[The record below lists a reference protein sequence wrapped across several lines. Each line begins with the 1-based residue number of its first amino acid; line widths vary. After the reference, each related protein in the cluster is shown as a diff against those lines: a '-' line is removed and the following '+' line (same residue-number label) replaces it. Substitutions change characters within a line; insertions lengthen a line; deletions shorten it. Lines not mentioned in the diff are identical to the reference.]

1 MDATVLY
8 VRSGSGRRAPPDG
21 EGLSIAEVTTA
32 AAARDAVAAGTV
44 DAVVVE
50 VDECGLDPVA
60 AVRAAD
66 SPVPILACS
75 GTAAGDL
82 AARAT
87 RRGADE
93 YYPRE
98 DAEPALSDR
107 VRAHLGDE
115 TGSASAAGNGSGK
128 PAITEVT
135 DGRRDG
141 PLVDGASEEPLL
153 PRLGA
158 GDVENPVELY
168 VETLEL
174 ADDGVYALD
183 EEGRFEF
190 VNPGMVELTGYG
202 REELLG
208 APADLIIHED
218 DADEAREVVYELAES
233 EERETTFKFD
243 LVPREG
249 EPFPCEDRVV
259 ALTDG
264 DGELTGTVG
273 VIRDVTD
280 RKERERT
287 LERYREALEA
297 VDDGVYVLD
306 DEGCFEFV
314 NGAMTE
320 LTGYGREE
328 LHGEHTE
335 IIKDDRTVARAEQT
349 LWELLAGEDSETTF
363 ELQLQP
369 RSGEA
374 FPCEDHMAMLT
385 DEDGRFTGTAGII
398 RDITDRKRREERLSR
413 LLETSQTLVAA
424 RDREAIA
431 RVVAEEMADALGH
444 DRSIVRL
451 YDEERDALVPTARG
465 SDDAAVVDRPAYA
478 AGEDGPGRAFERGET
493 LRLGGETAPDEPV
506 SEVGDPTDAV
516 HIPLGEHGV
525 VTLETTD
532 PVGFEEATVSMAEV
546 LASIAAVALERA
558 DREQD
563 LLRYRAVIENV
574 QDMVYV
580 RDTAGRFSLVTDPLA
595 DWLGR
600 DREALVGAALAD
612 LLPASEVPA
621 VEGVVDR
628 LREEG
633 DSDASERVETEFVG
647 ADGQAWP
654 AELEVSLFPSDGA
667 FAGTVGV
674 VRDRSELAETR
685 ELLETERDRFSYLF
699 DNLPDAVVE
708 SKLDDD
714 DRPVVRTVND
724 AFTEVFGYDAE
735 EVVGDSINEHVLPEG
750 EHEAGREL
758 DRRTAAGERPRCE
771 VRRRTANGLREFL
784 LRGIPYE
791 TGDGTIRSFGIYTDI
806 TARKQR
812 ERRLEVLNR
821 VLRHNIR
828 NDVNVIL
835 GHAEVL
841 ADRVEDDDFATR
853 AAELREKAAELT
865 ALSDRARSLD
875 RTMRRGSPR
884 DSIVGLATLVDDVV
898 AGYDREYSALT
909 VETAVADVRVV
920 GDGRLALAVEELL
933 DNVVEHAGA
942 GSTVRVESERAGEDI
957 RLRVADDGPGIP
969 DHERSAVGGS
979 TEITQLEHGSGLG
992 LWVVRWVCES
1002 CGGRLRFEESDLG
1015 GAAVVLSL
1023 TGADG

>member
-8 VRSGSGRRAPPDG
+8 VRSGSGRRAPPDVD
-21 EGLSIAEVTTA
+21 GLSIAEVTTA
-32 AAARDAVAAGTV
+32 AAARDAAAAGGV
-44 DAVVVE
+44 DAAVVE
-50 VDECGLDPVA
+50 ADECGVGPVA

-66 SPVPILACS
+66 PTVPVVACS
-75 GTAAGDL
+75 GTADGDL

-87 RRGADE
+87 RQGADE

-98 DAEPALSDR
+98 EAAPSLSDR
-107 VRAHLGDE
+107 VRATLEDEGD
-115 TGSASAAGNGSGK
+115 A
-128 PAITEVT
+128 P
-135 DGRRDG
+135 
-141 PLVDGASEEPLL
+141 P
-153 PRLGA
+153 
-158 GDVENPVELY
+158 GDVANPVEPY
-168 VETLEL
+168 AETLEP

-183 EEGRFEF
+183 EEGHFEF
-190 VNPGMVELTGYG
+190 VNPEMVELTGYS

-208 APADLIIHED
+208 APVDLIMD
-218 DADEAREVVYELAES
+218 DDSVEEAREAVHELADS
-233 EERETTFKFD
+233 EERKTTVEFD
-243 LVPREG
+243 LVPRGG
-249 EPFPCEDRVV
+249 EPFPCEDH
-259 ALTDG
+259 
-264 DGELTGTVG
+264 
-273 VIRDVTD
+273 I
-280 RKERERT
+280 
-287 LERYREALEA
+287 
-297 VDDGVYVLD
+297 
-306 DEGCFEFV
+306 
-314 NGAMTE
+314 
-320 LTGYGREE
+320 
-328 LHGEHTE
+328 
-335 IIKDDRTVARAEQT
+335 
-349 LWELLAGEDSETTF
+349 
-363 ELQLQP
+363 
-369 RSGEA
+369 
-374 FPCEDHMAMLT
+374 AMLT
-385 DEDGRFTGTAGII
+385 DEDGRFAGTAGIV
-398 RDITDRKRREERLSR
+398 RDITDRKRREERLSG
-413 LLETSQTLVAA
+413 LLETSQTLVTAQGC
-424 RDREAIA
+424 EEIA
-431 RVVAEEMADALGH
+431 RVVAEGMVDALGH
-444 DRSIVRL
+444 DRSVVRL

-465 SDDAAVVDRPAYA
+465 SDDPAVVGRSASPV
-478 AGEDGPGRAFERGET
+478 GEGGPGRAFASGET
-493 LRLGGETAPDEPV
+493 LHLGDAVAPGEPV
-506 SEVGDPTDAV
+506 GDIGDTTDAV
-516 HIPLGEHGV
+516 YIPLGEHGV

-532 PVGFEEATVSMAEV
+532 PVGFEEATVSTAEV
-546 LASIAAVALERA
+546 LASMAAVALERA

-563 LLRYRAVIENV
+563 LLRCRTVIENV

-621 VEGVVDR
+621 VEGVVDQ

-633 DSDASERVETEFVG
+633 DSGASERVETEFVG

-758 DRRTAAGERPRCE
+758 DRQTAAGERPRCE

-884 DSIVGLATLVDDVV
+884 DSIVGLATLVNDVV

-969 DHERSAVGGS
+969 DHERSAVSGS

-1002 CGGRLRFEESDLG
+1002 CGGRLRFGESDLG

>member
-1 MDATVLY
+1 V
-8 VRSGSGRRAPPDG
+8 
-21 EGLSIAEVTTA
+21 
-32 AAARDAVAAGTV
+32 
-44 DAVVVE
+44 
-50 VDECGLDPVA
+50 
-60 AVRAAD
+60 
-66 SPVPILACS
+66 
-75 GTAAGDL
+75 
-82 AARAT
+82 
-87 RRGADE
+87 
-93 YYPRE
+93 
-98 DAEPALSDR
+98 
-107 VRAHLGDE
+107 
-115 TGSASAAGNGSGK
+115 
-128 PAITEVT
+128 
-135 DGRRDG
+135 
-141 PLVDGASEEPLL
+141 
-153 PRLGA
+153 
-158 GDVENPVELY
+158 
-168 VETLEL
+168 
-174 ADDGVYALD
+174 
-183 EEGRFEF
+183 
-190 VNPGMVELTGYG
+190 
-202 REELLG
+202 
-208 APADLIIHED
+208 
-218 DADEAREVVYELAES
+218 
-233 EERETTFKFD
+233 
-243 LVPREG
+243 
-249 EPFPCEDRVV
+249 
-259 ALTDG
+259 
-264 DGELTGTVG
+264 
-273 VIRDVTD
+273 
-280 RKERERT
+280 
-287 LERYREALEA
+287 
-297 VDDGVYVLD
+297 
-306 DEGCFEFV
+306 
-314 NGAMTE
+314 
-320 LTGYGREE
+320 
-328 LHGEHTE
+328 
-335 IIKDDRTVARAEQT
+335 
-349 LWELLAGEDSETTF
+349 
-363 ELQLQP
+363 
-369 RSGEA
+369 
-374 FPCEDHMAMLT
+374 
-385 DEDGRFTGTAGII
+385 
-398 RDITDRKRREERLSR
+398 
-413 LLETSQTLVAA
+413 
-424 RDREAIA
+424 
-431 RVVAEEMADALGH
+431 
-444 DRSIVRL
+444 
-451 YDEERDALVPTARG
+451 
-465 SDDAAVVDRPAYA
+465 
-478 AGEDGPGRAFERGET
+478 FERGET
-493 LRLGGETAPDEPV
+493 LRLGEEIAPDEPV
-506 SEVGDPTDAV
+506 GEVGDPTDAV
-516 HIPLGEHGV
+516 HISLGEYGV
-525 VTLETTD
+525 VTLEATD

-563 LLRYRAVIENV
+563 LLCYRTVIENV

-621 VEGVVDR
+621 VEGVVDQ
-628 LREEG
+628 LREED
-633 DSDASERVETEFVG
+633 DSGASERVETEFVG

-654 AELEVSLFPSDGA
+654 AELEVSLVPSDGA

-708 SKLDDD
+708 SELDAD

-758 DRRTAAGERPRCE
+758 DRQTAAGERPRCE

-942 GSTVRVESERAGEDI
+942 GSTVRVESEGAGEDI

-1002 CGGRLRFEESDLG
+1002 CGGRLRFGESDLG

-1023 TGADG
+1023 TGADD